1 MSEFSGSKTMANGTR
16 VRMDP
21 AEAKALWEAVMA
33 AKAKDE
39 AMMPDSAAAILLLS
53 RAKERLRDLGW
64 RDAIYCP
71 KDGSDFAVM
80 QFGSTG
86 VFRATYIGEWP
97 DGYLHFDDCASRPQ
111 GCLWKPLVDLTGAE
125 VAKLADCEDSHRV
138 WMDGQVKLWGGIDLS
153 DFTARPGSSPA
164 ADGGA

>member
-53 RAKERLRDLGW
+53 RA
-64 RDAIYCP
+64 P
-71 KDGSDFAVM
+71 
-80 QFGSTG
+80 TG
-86 VFRATYIGEWP
+86 VDTAMPERRGGE
-97 DGYLHFDDCASRPQ
+97 
-111 GCLWKPLVDLTGAE
+111 
-125 VAKLADCEDSHRV
+125 
-138 WMDGQVKLWGGIDLS
+138 
-153 DFTARPGSSPA
+153 
-164 ADGGA
+164 